1 MVLPPPNGM
10 PGMDPMGGGA
20 PEPDPTGGMAEEI
33 MLMAEDVRRAI
44 EEQVNL
50 LTNPVYPPWYDEKD
64 YPKPEPG
71 RMLTIARRLES
82 EYAPLRSR
90 IADDLKAARMD
101 VSGTFRDFNP
111 DEDDAWKDSGIA
123 GEIELIA
130 SQLADAT
137 LSYDAPARKVSEE
150 DEAAKKIDFAIFCND
165 EAERQHSMAG
175 NGPMRMDIARTL
187 LLTGRIA
194 WHVMINPDADED
206 ESPFIESLVDPA
218 TCMPVF
224 ESNRGLRT
232 MVRVYTTTV
241 GEAIGAFST
250 SEHDLSHL
258 LDSRGPDGKFKK
270 KREEHEICEIV
281 EYWDRKWRAVF
292 LDGDLVLGPV
302 AHDYGFVP
310 FVYKLGGLG
319 MPAYLKDPSHATA
332 RDVNGIEFTTQWRAR
347 DASLP
352 NKGISLVGLLRVP
365 HFLREAVMTKLLT
378 AFDTSI
384 KPPLIA
390 AMDDITYPEGVPEI
404 SREKNAV
411 SPVKMNRQEIQPLPT
426 DPSPTLMGP
435 ILQGVADNGS
445 RLMLPATAHGQNDK
459 SNVAGYATNLLNEA
473 GLTKTVWAKQTIE
486 DFERE
491 RAEMRLRLFRD
502 WGHLIKQGRNGT
514 QGALI
519 VPRSDPMPDEDRT
532 FELTPGDLRRTG
544 IKMKVSLSTMPIQM
558 LGPVGNAISI
568 LKNLGLIDD
577 VRALKLLQDPNPHK
591 TLKRVQLEKALKDP
605 VIEEIRVIEGLV
617 SEGLEGYAQFFLAR
631 KMGQKMQDQ
640 MAATAGGAQP
650 GIPEAGSPV
659 QTTVGDSNAQ
669 YGYGPGPGS
678 GPQGSEG
685 GGAPL
690 PPPVMTGTEP

>member
-137 LSYDAPARKVSEE
+137 LSYDAPARKASEE
-150 DEAAKKIDFAIFCND
+150 DEAAKKTDFAIFCN
-165 EAERQHSMAG
+165 
-175 NGPMRMDIARTL
+175 
-187 LLTGRIA
+187 
-194 WHVMINPDADED
+194 DED

-232 MVRVYTTTV
+232 MVRIYTTTV

-250 SEHDLSHL
+250 SERDLSHL

-332 RDVNGIEFTTQWRAR
+332 RDVDGIEFT
-347 DASLP
+347 
-352 NKGISLVGLLRVP
+352 
-365 HFLREAVMTKLLT
+365 
-378 AFDTSI
+378 
-384 KPPLIA
+384 
-390 AMDDITYPEGVPEI
+390 
-404 SREKNAV
+404 
-411 SPVKMNRQEIQPLPT
+411 
-426 DPSPTLMGP
+426 
-435 ILQGVADNGS
+435 
-445 RLMLPATAHGQNDK
+445 
-459 SNVAGYATNLLNEA
+459 
-473 GLTKTVWAKQTIE
+473 
-486 DFERE
+486 
-491 RAEMRLRLFRD
+491 
-502 WGHLIKQGRNGT
+502 
-514 QGALI
+514 
-519 VPRSDPMPDEDRT
+519 
-532 FELTPGDLRRTG
+532 
-544 IKMKVSLSTMPIQM
+544 
-558 LGPVGNAISI
+558 
-568 LKNLGLIDD
+568 
-577 VRALKLLQDPNPHK
+577 
-591 TLKRVQLEKALKDP
+591 
-605 VIEEIRVIEGLV
+605 
-617 SEGLEGYAQFFLAR
+617 
-631 KMGQKMQDQ
+631 
-640 MAATAGGAQP
+640 
-650 GIPEAGSPV
+650 
-659 QTTVGDSNAQ
+659 
-669 YGYGPGPGS
+669 
-678 GPQGSEG
+678 
-685 GGAPL
+685 
-690 PPPVMTGTEP
+690 